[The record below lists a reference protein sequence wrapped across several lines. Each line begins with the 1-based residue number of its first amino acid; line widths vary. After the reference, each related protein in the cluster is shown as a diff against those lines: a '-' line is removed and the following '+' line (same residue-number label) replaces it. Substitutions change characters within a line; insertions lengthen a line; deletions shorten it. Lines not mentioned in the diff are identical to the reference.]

1 MKPLP
6 RAGERRL
13 SAADRIAYALIAG
26 VLILWA
32 FLDGGLR

>member
-1 MKPLP
+1 MIPPP
-6 RAGERRL
+6 RAGDRRL
-13 SAADRIAYALIAG
+13 TAAERLFYVLIAG